1 MSTRRRVWV
10 PEAPLINLRKYQEVS
25 VIRTGVE
32 IEGYFDVELVHART
46 GLVKRRLRFRNIVT
60 NAGLDFI
67 CGADNTVNQSVEHIN
82 RYVAVGTGSTPPTV
96 NDTQLEAEIAR
107 TNNNGGFSD
116 QITFE
121 GAGDLR
127 LYNGLRRTRVFT
139 EGEANGNLTEL
150 GMFNAAA
157 GGVMWN
163 RQLFR
168 DELGNPTTIVKTPE
182 DQLRITYEYRV
193 YPPFDDEIYEVNVN
207 GTPTQVTMR
216 AMRVATTSGWG
227 YATTNGGQVNYLG
240 FVFGGT
246 GSRAHTQ
253 TALLSRSAS
262 SDPTG
267 SVSAT
272 SAVRHDYVA
281 GTFYRERED
290 IFSPAVANQVN
301 SWIGVGSHS
310 STAIFQLL
318 LNPGITK
325 TNTERLVLLHRFSVA
340 RRGEA

>member
-1 MSTRRRVWV
+1 MSTRRRVWI

-25 VIRTGVE
+25 VIRTGAEV
-32 IEGYFDVELVHART
+32 EGYYDVELVHART
-46 GLVKRRLRFRNIVT
+46 GFVKRRLRFRNIVT
-60 NAGLDFI
+60 NGGLDYI
-67 CGADNTVNQSVEHIN
+67 CGSDNRNVQNVFAIN
-82 RYVAVGTGSTPPTV
+82 GFVAVGTGATPPTV

-107 TNNNGGFSD
+107 TNNSGGFND
-116 QITFE
+116 QTTFE

-139 EGEANGNLTEL
+139 ESEANGNLTEL
-150 GMFNAAA
+150 GMFNAAS

-216 AMRVATTSGWG
+216 ALLVTATNGWG

-240 FVFGGT
+240 YVVGSAV
-246 GSRAHTQ
+246 SRAHTQ
-253 TALLSRSAS
+253 TELLSRSSGTPGTA
-262 SDPTG
+262 
-267 SVSAT
+267 VSAN
-272 SAVRHDYVA
+272 SAVLHDYVA

-310 STAIFQLL
+310 TTPIFQLL
-318 LNPGITK
+318 LNPGIEK

-340 RRGEA
+340 RRGGA

>member
-1 MSTRRRVWV
+1 MSTRRRVWI

-25 VIRTGVE
+25 VIRTGAEV
-32 IEGYFDVELVHART
+32 EGYYDVELVHART
-46 GLVKRRLRFRNIVT
+46 GFVKRRLRFRNIVT
-60 NAGLDFI
+60 NGGLDYI
-67 CGADNTVNQSVEHIN
+67 CGSDNRNNQNISTIN
-82 RYVAVGTGSTPPTV
+82 QRVAVGTGATPPTV

-107 TNNNGGFSD
+107 TGNNGGFSD

-127 LYNGLRRTRVFT
+127 LYNGIRRTRVFT
-139 EGEANGNLTEL
+139 ESEANGNLTEL
-150 GMFNAAA
+150 GMFDA

-216 AMRVATTSGWG
+216 ALRVSTTNGWG

-240 FVFGGT
+240 HVMSGA
-246 GSRAHTQ
+246 GSQAHTQ
-253 TALLSRSAS
+253 TELLSRSS
-262 SDPTG
+262 GSNPTG

-272 SAVRHDYVA
+272 SAVLHDYVA

-340 RRGEA
+340 RRGGA

>member
-1 MSTRRRVWV
+1 MSTRRRVWI

-32 IEGYFDVELVHART
+32 VEGYYDVELVHART
-46 GLVKRRLRFRNIVT
+46 GFVKRRLRFRNIVT
-60 NAGLDFI
+60 NAGLDYI
-67 CGADNTVNQSVEHIN
+67 CGSNNSNNQNVSTIN
-82 RYVAVGTGSTPPTV
+82 EYVAVGTGSTPPTV

-107 TNNNGGFSD
+107 TNNSGGFSA
-116 QITFE
+116 QNTFE

-127 LYNGLRRTRVFT
+127 LYNGRRMTRVFT
-139 EGEANGNLTEL
+139 ESQANGNLTEL
-150 GMFNAAA
+150 GMFNASA

-216 AMRVATTSGWG
+216 ALLVTATNGWG
-227 YATTNGGQVNYLG
+227 YATTLGGQLNYLG
-240 FVFGGT
+240 FVT
-246 GSRAHTQ
+246 PAAGSRAHTQ
-253 TALLSRSAS
+253 TELLSRSSGA
-262 SDPTG
+262 PG
-267 SVSAT
+267 AAVSAT
-272 SAVRHDYVA
+272 SAVRHDYVP

-310 STAIFQLL
+310 NTAIFQLL
-318 LNPGITK
+318 LNPGIEK
-325 TNTERLVLLHRFSVA
+325 TDTERLVLLHRFSVA